1 MAGGMFR
8 RTFMV
13 FAVSSILATPV
24 LSGAAP
30 ADRVTPVKV
39 KHVSIGADA
48 NAALGSTLRS
58 GVEAELSRS
67 DFGPPPFA
75 RKYTLTASLVK
86 LERTG
91 EDNAPRMT
99 AVVGIVLYD
108 ERDSIIASIN
118 GKASAEGAESKEAL
132 SRDAL
137 LGAVHSAVKRVA
149 PAIKQIERR

>member
-1 MAGGMFR
+1 MGGRLR
-8 RTFMV
+8 RAFTGLV
-13 FAVSSILATPV
+13 TASVLAIPV

-30 ADRVTPVKV
+30 AHKVIPVQLKQVTVAP
-39 KHVSIGADA
+39 GA
-48 NAALGSTLRS
+48 NVALGTTLRS

-75 RKYTLTASLVK
+75 RKYTLSASLVK
-86 LERTG
+86 LEHAGARDAART
-91 EDNAPRMT
+91 T

-118 GKASAEGAESKEAL
+118 GKASAEGSDSKDSLAQ
-132 SRDAL
+132 DAL
-137 LGAVHSAVKRVA
+137 LGAVRSAVKRVA